1 MPREIQST
9 VDWQSR
15 PDLKKREQRGH
26 SELSLRE
33 LVLHRISQDQLADII
48 NLAEDGIITVDD
60 RRRIVLFN
68 RGAAKIFGYTP
79 EEVVGQELELLLPA
93 RYRLIHP
100 QQIAEFAESPESSR
114 LMAQRREVYGLRKD
128 GSEFPAEISISKFPS
143 GNGWLFT
150 AIVRDVTE
158 RKRYEAAQWE
168 IEQLRAKAELM
179 KTQTRLD
186 TIIRSAHDAII
197 VLDSQQRITLFNPA
211 AEGIFACRA
220 DQALGSPLARFLP
233 DGLPPR
239 NGSVTAIEVRGLRAT
254 GQSVPLEV
262 STATTEWGGELV
274 HTLILRDITA
284 RREAEE
290 ALQETARQREQ
301 VLAELQ
307 AKTEELR
314 ATTQQL
320 WQAARLAGV
329 GELAASI
336 AHELNNPLGTVS
348 LRIEG
353 LLNKTPPDDPR
364 RRPLEVIQGEVERM
378 SNLVS
383 NLLQFSRPGRDQIST
398 VDVCDELIKT
408 IELVSHH
415 LKKRSI
421 EVYTDFSPGLPP
433 VHADRQQLRQ
443 VFLNLSTNAADA
455 MPTGGRLTT
464 RVKTG
469 QLPDGRA
476 AIVIEICDTGVGIP
490 SELLSR
496 VCDPF
501 FTTKEE
507 GKGTGLGLAICR
519 RIIEQ
524 HQGRLVIESEVGK
537 GTTVRIIL
545 PLRADTNV
553 TSLRDN

>member
-1 MPREIQST
+1 MPTEIKST
-9 VDWQSR
+9 VDWQSHS
-15 PDLKKREQRGH
+15 DLKRREQRGER
-26 SELSLRE
+26 ELSLRE
-33 LVLHRISQDQLADII
+33 LVLHRISPDQLADII
-48 NLAEDGIITVDD
+48 NLAEDGIITVDH

-79 EEVVGQELELLLPA
+79 EEVVGQELELLLPS
-93 RYRLIHP
+93 RYRLTHP
-100 QQIAEFAESPESSR
+100 QQVAEFAESPESSR
-114 LMAQRREVYGLRKD
+114 LMAERREVYGLRKD

-150 AIVRDVTE
+150 AIIRDVTE
-158 RKRYEAAQWE
+158 RKRYEAAQRE
-168 IEQLRAKAELM
+168 IEQLRAKAELV

-220 DQALGSPLARFLP
+220 EQALGSPLARFLP
-233 DGLPPR
+233 EGLPPR
-239 NGSVTAIEVRGLRAT
+239 NGTVTAVEVRGVRAT
-254 GQSVPLEV
+254 GQPVPLEV

-408 IELVSHH
+408 LELVSHH

-553 TSLRDN
+553 TSLRNY

>member
-1 MPREIQST
+1 
-9 VDWQSR
+9 
-15 PDLKKREQRGH
+15 
-26 SELSLRE
+26 
-33 LVLHRISQDQLADII
+33 
-48 NLAEDGIITVDD
+48 
-60 RRRIVLFN
+60 
-68 RGAAKIFGYTP
+68 
-79 EEVVGQELELLLPA
+79 
-93 RYRLIHP
+93 
-100 QQIAEFAESPESSR
+100 
-114 LMAQRREVYGLRKD
+114 
-128 GSEFPAEISISKFPS
+128 
-143 GNGWLFT
+143 
-150 AIVRDVTE
+150 
-158 RKRYEAAQWE
+158 
-168 IEQLRAKAELM
+168 
-179 KTQTRLD
+179 
-186 TIIRSAHDAII
+186 
-197 VLDSQQRITLFNPA
+197 
-211 AEGIFACRA
+211 
-220 DQALGSPLARFLP
+220 
-233 DGLPPR
+233 
-239 NGSVTAIEVRGLRAT
+239 
-254 GQSVPLEV
+254 
-262 STATTEWGGELV
+262 
-274 HTLILRDITA
+274 
-284 RREAEE
+284 
-290 ALQETARQREQ
+290 
-301 VLAELQ
+301 
-307 AKTEELR
+307 
-314 ATTQQL
+314 
-320 WQAARLAGV
+320 
-329 GELAASI
+329 
-336 AHELNNPLGTVS
+336 
-348 LRIEG
+348 
-353 LLNKTPPDDPR
+353 
-364 RRPLEVIQGEVERM
+364 VIQGEVERM